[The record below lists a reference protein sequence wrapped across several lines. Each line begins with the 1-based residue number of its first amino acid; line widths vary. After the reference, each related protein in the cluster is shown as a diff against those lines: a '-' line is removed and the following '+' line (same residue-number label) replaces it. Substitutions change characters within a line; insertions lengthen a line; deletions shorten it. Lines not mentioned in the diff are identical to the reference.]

1 MKPIHAQ
8 TVQNNRELYVLTG
21 LPISYI
27 YISTTTTCLAL
38 LNWILYLRVCP
49 SPLQG
54 HEWASS
60 VQLACID
67 LMLNEQNERFF
78 KTAALNSSTQN
89 FCCKTRVRNSR
100 VVAFSSA
107 IQRPFWTRK
116 PQFLAATWCVIL
128 YAKPRPSVSQC
139 QEHNIIFGKK
149 LSAAQLYAFFSA
161 KLLYSCYCAL
171 VYDVEFCLNAWRGFK
186 TTLKQ
191 NTNYWTM
198 KIGAAKTDLLTWST
212 HAKLLLITD
221 QLDKVSR
228 ENNSDLPDPKQI
240 PECC

>member
-1 MKPIHAQ
+1 MLETA
-8 TVQNNRELYVLTG
+8 ELLRFR
-21 LPISYI
+21 
-27 YISTTTTCLAL
+27 AL
-38 LNWILYLRVCP
+38 F
-49 SPLQG
+49 
-54 HEWASS
+54 S
-60 VQLACID
+60 V
-67 LMLNEQNERFF
+67 RFGPG
-78 KTAALNSSTQN
+78 NSN
-89 FCCKTRVRNSR
+89 
-100 VVAFSSA
+100 
-107 IQRPFWTRK
+107 
-116 PQFLAATWCVIL
+116 FLAATWCVIL
-128 YAKPRPSVSQC
+128 YAKSRPSVSQC

-171 VYDVEFCLNAWRGFK
+171 VYDIELCLNAWRGFK

-191 NTNYWTM
+191 NKNYWTM

-221 QLDKVSR
+221 QRDKVSR